1 MASIKLM
8 FPAEPQ
14 AMKPKINLP
23 TAAAITRRCVTEL
36 PAGMVAILTRTRILA
51 LLTPA
56 LLCGCQ
62 SPHPVPA
69 TPVAVESL
77 PSGKRI
83 IDAVVH
89 DNAMNLLH
97 DLLGDEKNVSKV
109 LIIKHASPAVKQL
122 IKNISETAGVRVK
135 TLESFVQKDAAPNWE
150 RLGLPPGE
158 KAVRQAMSKTKEHE
172 LLHTSGKEFE
182 FLLLLTQ
189 AEGLGYGTH
198 LARIA
203 AENAP
208 DPGRADQLFIISKE
222 LDRLHADTLALLRAH
237 R

>member
-1 MASIKLM
+1 MNSPTVSVFTRHCVAGL
-8 FPAEPQ
+8 Q
-14 AMKPKINLP
+14 ADIAMISKGP
-23 TAAAITRRCVTEL
+23 
-36 PAGMVAILTRTRILA
+36 RILA
-51 LLTPA
+51 LLTLA

-62 SPHPVPA
+62 SPHSVPVTPA
-69 TPVAVESL
+69 AAEPFQ
-77 PSGKRI
+77 SGKQAV
-83 IDAVVH
+83 DVVVH

-122 IKNISETAGVRVK
+122 IKNISATAGADVK
-135 TLESFVQKDAAPNWE
+135 TLESFAKKETAPNWE
-150 RLGLPPGE
+150 RLGLPSGE

-189 AEGLGYGTH
+189 AEALSYGTH

-208 DPGRADQLFIISKE
+208 DPGRADQLFVIDKE

>member
-1 MASIKLM
+1 MNSPTVSVFTRHCVAGL
-8 FPAEPQ
+8 Q
-14 AMKPKINLP
+14 ADIAMISKGP
-23 TAAAITRRCVTEL
+23 
-36 PAGMVAILTRTRILA
+36 RILA
-51 LLTPA
+51 LLTFS

-222 LDRLHADTLALLRAH
+222 LDRLQADTLALLRAH